1 MTDRELD
8 PYVEWIAREAKRAV
22 AIDPMAVER
31 VMARIRL
38 EPLPRT
44 HSPRWRWILQP
55 RALPISPL
63 VGAALA
69 AGLVGIGILLGHFQ
83 IDRGGQASTG
93 RPTASGPLQTPRR
106 RTSRRRPADGG
117 DAPTSAPRTIP
128 RAVGAVGPEHALR
141 RRGHY
146 GLGASRWCAN
156 AALDAQGA

>member
-1 MTDRELD
+1 MKRWRRLRVPAFQPSRCGSSAHATGCANGGSESGMIDPELD
-8 PYVEWIAREAKRAV
+8 PDIEWIAREAKRAV

-69 AGLVGIGILLGHFQ
+69 AGLVGIGILLGPFQ
-83 IDRGGQASTG
+83 IDRGRQTST
-93 RPTASGPLQTPRR
+93 RRQT
-106 RTSRRRPADGG
+106 
-117 DAPTSAPRTIP
+117 
-128 RAVGAVGPEHALR
+128 
-141 RRGHY
+141 
-146 GLGASRWCAN
+146 
-156 AALDAQGA
+156 